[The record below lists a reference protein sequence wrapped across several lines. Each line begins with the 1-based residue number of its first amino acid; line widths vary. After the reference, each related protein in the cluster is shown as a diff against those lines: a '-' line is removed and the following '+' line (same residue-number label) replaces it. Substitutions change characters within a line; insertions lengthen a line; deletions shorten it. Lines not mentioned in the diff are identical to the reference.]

1 MISFFKIQKFYC
13 RKNTNHWKKK
23 IQKKMTKYSKN
34 QQKMKIE
41 KNQIQKNIF
50 AKFVN
55 ENFKKYTK
63 TNEK

>member
-1 MISFFKIQKFYC
+1 MK
-13 RKNTNHWKKK
+13 
-23 IQKKMTKYSKN
+23 KYSKN

-41 KNQIQKNIF
+41 KNKIQKIIF